1 MKKWRRWTAAA
12 LAGIMA
18 AGLTACG
25 GGTGAQSG
33 TTGAGSGTTAK
44 AESEAQGGDKKEAES
59 EKVTLEFYS
68 WLDEEGIFTKLTE
81 EYKKDHPNIDFNLH
95 FVPTNDYETK
105 LLTAFSGGAN
115 IDCFA
120 VASAPGFASYQAKGQ
135 IYCIDE
141 LVAKKGTDT
150 SGFQAAYDGLKI
162 DGKAY
167 VLPYK
172 TSSWVVYYNKD
183 IFDNAGVPYPADDW
197 TWEEYAETAAKLT
210 SGEGM
215 EKIYGSLN
223 YQPTSTWW
231 RVPANT
237 KGSTNPLVEAELD
250 DWLEA
255 AEFCRKLSDDGCQPP
270 YADRANEAGADYT
283 GAFLQGKYGMF
294 FNGDWVIEML
304 NTAIKEGE
312 SINYDIAPI
321 PHWEGEKAMTTGTPG
336 LLMVAQNSSHPEE
349 AFDFISFATGEE
361 GAKILV
367 ENDYFPAWSSDEITA
382 AYTEG
387 KESPEHIEF
396 IVNQEI
402 YPQVPCDPVYNTA
415 TNIVKEE
422 VSLYLLGE
430 QELDK
435 TKSMIQD
442 RIKNEVDV
450 Q

>member
-1 MKKWRRWTAAA
+1 MKNWKRWTAIV
-12 LAGIMA
+12 LAGLMT

-25 GGTGAQSG
+25 GGSSSTG
-33 TTGAGSGTTAK
+33 TTGAANGGGETTAK
-44 AESEAQGGDKKEAES
+44 AEAGDAKS
-59 EKVTLEFYS
+59 GDEKVTLEFYA

-81 EYKKDHPNIDFNLH
+81 EYKKTHPNIDFNLH

-105 LLTAFSGGAN
+105 LLTTFSGGAD

-120 VASAPGFASYQAKGQ
+120 IASAPGFASYQAKGQ
-135 IYCIDE
+135 IYCIDD
-141 LVAKKGTDT
+141 LVAKNGTDT
-150 SGFQAAYDGLKI
+150 SGFQASYDGLKM

-183 IFDNAGVPYPADDW
+183 IFDNAGVPYPSDDW
-197 TWEEYAETAAKLT
+197 TWEEYAETAKKLT
-210 SGEGM
+210 SGEGND
-215 EKIYGSLN
+215 KIYGSLN

-237 KGSTNPLVEAELD
+237 KGATNPLIEAELD
-250 DWLEA
+250 EWLKA
-255 AEFCRKLSDDGCQPP
+255 AEFCRKLSDDGYQPP

-294 FNGDWVIEML
+294 YNGDWAIEML

-336 LLMVAQNSSHPEE
+336 LLVIAQNSKHPEE
-349 AFDFISFATGEE
+349 AFDFISYASGPE
-361 GAKILV
+361 GAKLLL
-367 ENDYFPAWSSDEITA
+367 ENDYFPAWSSEDIVKEC
-382 AYTEG
+382 TEG
-387 KESPEHIEF
+387 KETPEHIEF

-430 QELDK
+430 QDLEKSKATILDRFKSEL
-435 TKSMIQD
+435 
-442 RIKNEVDV
+442 V